1 MRFRLSLTIV
11 IVLAGLSMSA
21 QCWARYSI
29 GLALP
34 APSKPSDPQL
44 ARDVK
49 RALELFTEQLKGPL
63 GGELKEEF
71 GVDPPELTFKTILC
85 PARDIPCAKRTAQDF
100 VKSDCVAV
108 IGHTYSGPALAAGK
122 VYDRHRMVLVA
133 PTATHRE
140 VAKVSNRVF
149 TLTFNDEW
157 QGAVIAAYVYRMM
170 KRSRVAVLYEESAY
184 GRGLRESFL
193 KQAQSMGLQPLA
205 EIAVPMASSQDRTP
219 DTTGLLSKLDS
230 ADVIV
235 LFAGRNTAIK
245 VFRQVRKHKID
256 VPIVG
261 SDSLLST
268 SFADAVRR
276 TIGRLKQPQANVLVA
291 SPFFYELAPLKAHEF
306 ERLYEKRFSDRGW
319 RGADHR
325 FHPQRS
331 DIGLAP
337 YPALFVDAALL
348 ITRGIMT
355 GLAKGSRSVGD
366 MRTTINTY
374 FDGIDSPEK
383 AVEGIT
389 GRLYFNEEGSMPRP
403 VLFGWLQGSGFR
415 PAFLQLA
422 RVPATRTESPDE
434 STSNAGGR
442 QPGWKPLLVNGVP
455 VEPKYVVFTGIN
467 LYRIDNVD
475 LLSQSFDAEFF
486 LWFRWKKPKNLV
498 LNGDTIFFW
507 NSVYS
512 IDDQVVPM
520 GSHVGSGIHYKSF
533 RLKGGF
539 LDTYDLRN
547 YPFDTQVFTLRMSL
561 PAYGTDRILLA
572 VDHEVENASDDFRI
586 FPNEYKKIGSVDH
599 ASGTLPL
606 NATLGDPRRQASR
619 PGDYD
624 YSVYQVRFRV
634 ARNPFPYLLKMFM
647 PIFLLIGICLAVFWV
662 PARHFGV
669 RMTLVMTSLLSAIV
683 FHMSRASR
691 LPNVGYLTLADTYF
705 VVSYVVMSA
714 SIAANIWIEWLV
726 QKGQQSRSETLNSG
740 ARYLLSAG
748 TVFAFLTL
756 ALPAIRTWQLR
767 AFVGVGILFSGWL
780 VYEFV
785 RLHPSVRARVS
796 RFLPF
801 IREKRDEVSGD
812 AEY

>member
-21 QCWARYSI
+21 QCWAGYSI

-34 APSKPSDPQL
+34 KPSKPSDPQL

-49 RALELFTEQLKGPL
+49 RALELFTEQLEGPL
-63 GGELKEEF
+63 GVELKEEF
-71 GVDPPELTFKTILC
+71 GVDPPEITFKTITC
-85 PARDIPCAKRTAQDF
+85 PARDVPCATRTAQDF

-122 VYDRHRMVLVA
+122 VYDRRRMVLVT
-133 PTATHRE
+133 PTASNRD

-170 KRSRVAVLYEESAY
+170 KRTRVVVLYEESAY

-193 KQAQSMGLQPLA
+193 KQAQSMGFQPLA
-205 EIAVPMASSQDRTP
+205 EIAIPMASSQDSAP
-219 DTTGLLSKLDS
+219 DTVRLLSKVDS

-235 LFAGRNTAIK
+235 VFAGRNTAIK
-245 VFRQVRKHKID
+245 VFRQVREHKID

-268 SFADAVRR
+268 SFAEAVRV
-276 TIGRLKQPQANVLVA
+276 TIRRLKQPQANLLVA

-306 ERLYEKRFSDRGW
+306 KRLYEKRFSGRG
-319 RGADHR
+319 RNGADHPV
-325 FHPQRS
+325 HPRGS
-331 DIGLAP
+331 DMGLAP

-355 GLAKGSRSVGD
+355 GLAKGRRSVSE
-366 MRTTINTY
+366 MRTAIFTY
-374 FDGIDSPEK
+374 LDGIDSPEK
-383 AVEGIT
+383 AVDGIT
-389 GRLYFNEEGSMPRP
+389 GRLFFNEEGSMPRP
-403 VLFGWLQGSGFR
+403 VLFGWLKGLGFR

-422 RVPATRTESPDE
+422 RVPATRIESSSG
-434 STSNAGGR
+434 STANAEGR
-442 QPGWKPLLVNGVP
+442 DPERKPLLVNGVP

-475 LLSQSFDAEFF
+475 LLSQTFDAEFF
-486 LWFRWKKPKNLV
+486 LWFRWKKPKNLI
-498 LNGDTIFFW
+498 LNKDSIFFW

-512 IDDQVVPM
+512 VDDQVVPM
-520 GSHVGSGIHYKSF
+520 GSHVDRDIKYKAF
-533 RLKGGF
+533 RFKGGF

-547 YPFDTQVFTLRMSL
+547 YPFDTQVFSLRMSL
-561 PAYGTDRILLA
+561 PEYGTDRLLLA
-572 VDHEVENASDDFRI
+572 VDDEVAYAADDFKI
-586 FPNEYKKIGSVDH
+586 FPNEYRKIGSVDH

-606 NATLGDPRRQASR
+606 TATLGDPRRQVSR
-619 PGDYD
+619 PSDYD
-624 YSVYQVRFRV
+624 YSVYQVRFLV
-634 ARNPFPYLLKMFM
+634 ARNPFPYLLKMFL
-647 PIFLLIGICLAVFWV
+647 PLFLLIGICLAVFWV

-726 QKGQQSRSETLNSG
+726 QKGQESRSETLNSG

-748 TVFAFLTL
+748 AVFAFLTL
-756 ALPAIRTWQLR
+756 ALPAIRTWYLR